1 MRKLSNFFVRFKK
14 MLTLLLLVG
23 ISGLL
28 VVFSDTPA
36 VETSSQVGLTII
48 SFFQRITTQAA
59 QWMTDTVNSI
69 GKLEDLKK
77 ELAGAQRELL
87 QYKKTSQDNVI
98 LREKIDTLSKQLGLA
113 QELDYE
119 YIPAEIIAWG
129 TQVDFSTL
137 VINKG
142 SGDHILKDM
151 PVVSFSGGT
160 MGLVGKIGSVGAA
173 SSVVKTILDPGCS
186 VSVLFKDT
194 RYKGIIS
201 GLGAITGYV
210 EMDLVKKSAVDELES
225 GALVVTSGLGGLFP
239 KEIPVG
245 RWREQYAAR
254 EYESVV
260 RLEIAP
266 ILDFQKLEYLYVL
279 KTGANP

>member
-1 MRKLSNFFVRFKK
+1 MRRLSNFFVRFKK
-14 MLTLLLLVG
+14 MLTLIVLVG
-23 ISGLL
+23 ISVLL

-36 VETSSQVGLTII
+36 VESSNQVGLTII
-48 SFFQRITTQAA
+48 SFFQRIATQGAE
-59 QWMTDTVNSI
+59 WVTDTVNSI

-77 ELAGAQRELL
+77 ELADTQRELL

-98 LREKIDTLSKQLGLA
+98 LRERVETLSRQLGLA
-113 QELDYE
+113 RELDYE

-142 SGDHILKDM
+142 AGDGILKDM

-160 MGLVGKIGSVGAA
+160 MGLVGKIGAVGAA
-173 SSVVKTILDPGCS
+173 SSVVQTVLDPGCS

-201 GLGAITGYV
+201 GLGAATGYV

-245 RWREQYAAR
+245 RWKEQYAAR

-279 KTGANP
+279 KTGAAP